1 MKAATNEQG
10 IERLFG
16 SARRG
21 RYPSAVAPT
30 ADLIVLLLAGVGLAF
45 ANTLASAGSALSLP
59 VLLALGLGPQLA
71 NGTNRVAVLAGALA
85 ALALFVRSGRIH
97 WPIVLPLMMVATPGA
112 AIGAAVSNLVSPTD
126 LHLAIVGALLVAVA
140 LLAIRP
146 SRWLAASESVPHVG
160 FTQLLLIF
168 LISVWAGFIVLDG
181 LTYLLMALVLSVGF
195 DVTSANAAKAAIAVV
210 IASVSLVVLAAD
222 GNVDWAAAAP
232 LSIGA
237 VLGGL
242 FAARLALHPAA
253 ARWIYRLLVII
264 IVGELAQLILA
275 GMRV

>member
-1 MKAATNEQG
+1 MSPIAE
-10 IERLFG
+10 
-16 SARRG
+16 
-21 RYPSAVAPT
+21 
-30 ADLIVLLLAGVGLAF
+30 LIVLLLTGVGLAF

-71 NGTNRVAVLAGALA
+71 NGTNRVAVLAGAVA
-85 ALALFVRSGRIH
+85 ALIFFIRSGRIQ
-97 WPIVLPLMMVATPGA
+97 WPIVIPLMIVAAPGA
-112 AIGAAVSNLVSPTD
+112 ALGAAISNVVSPTN

-146 SRWLAASESVPHVG
+146 SRWLTTTGSTPHVG
-160 FTQLLLIF
+160 FTQLMLVF

-195 DVTSANAAKAAIAVV
+195 DVTSANAAKVAIAVV
-210 IASVSLVVLAAD
+210 IASVSLVVLVAD

-232 LSIGA
+232 LSVGA
-237 VLGGL
+237 VLGAL
-242 FAARLALHPAA
+242 MAARLALHPAA
-253 ARWIYRLLVII
+253 ARWIYRLLVLI

-275 GMRV
+275 GMRL